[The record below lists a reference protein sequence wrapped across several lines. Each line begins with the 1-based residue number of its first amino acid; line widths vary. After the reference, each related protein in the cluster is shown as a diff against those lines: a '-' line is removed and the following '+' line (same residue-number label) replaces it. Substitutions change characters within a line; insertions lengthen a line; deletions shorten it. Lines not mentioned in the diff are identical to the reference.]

1 MTSERVSV
9 TAIKRQGITSVA
21 EIISRSVEDLEQI
34 PGVGQQ
40 TAKRVKA
47 AAQTLYS
54 EALAQPLSTLG
65 SEQSTELEALLNILY
80 HYGRSREAL

>member
-1 MTSERVSV
+1 M
-9 TAIKRQGITSVA
+9 A